1 MSSFQVVR
9 RQLNAHCLVHG
20 ERHPGPVRLHDST
33 TAAPLI
39 GAIGTRNGWRYLT
52 APSGW
57 SARAWSLSPSVSF
70 PLQSCRRSAPLRLY
84 VVRRMHYGQRFPSEI
99 PSPIAYSNSGLTT
112 PRRGVWRS
120 GHIDPLVQYVCE
132 LYRVWLR
139 TVIRFSHTLAALR
152 PLAQAPDNPAMAA
165 PQATTAHHTGQPQP
179 ATNLPSLPVPDERA
193 TAAVGARA
201 AHPAVELSGA
211 GRHRA

>member
-1 MSSFQVVR
+1 VSSFQVVR

-20 ERHPGPVRLHDST
+20 ERHPGPVRLPDST

-52 APSGW
+52 VPSGW

-70 PLQSCRRSAPLRLY
+70 PLQSCRSSAPLRLY

-120 GHIDPLVQYVCE
+120 GHIDPLVQNVCE
-132 LYRVWLR
+132 LYRVWLTYR
-139 TVIRFSHTLAALR
+139 DTVFTPPRCFAATGPSTRQSRDVRPASHHR
-152 PLAQAPDNPAMAA
+152 PPHRSASARHQPPF
-165 PQATTAHHTGQPQP
+165 TAC
-179 ATNLPSLPVPDERA
+179 
-193 TAAVGARA
+193 AR
-201 AHPAVELSGA
+201 
-211 GRHRA
+211 